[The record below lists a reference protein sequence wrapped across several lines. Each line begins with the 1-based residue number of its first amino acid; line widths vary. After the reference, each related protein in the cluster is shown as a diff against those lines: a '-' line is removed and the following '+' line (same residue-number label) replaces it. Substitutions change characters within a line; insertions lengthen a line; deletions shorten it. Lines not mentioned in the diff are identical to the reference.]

1 MSVRLTPRAP
11 CARSLADEA
20 QVYET
25 CYEGSIPSGRTS
37 TSLRLDGFEHELA
50 MLVVQVRLLA
60 ERPVPFDPAELGSGF
75 RLLKMRFDSAE
86 RLSCFGRLCR
96 KGRSRCGLISH
107 AL

>member
-1 MSVRLTPRAP
+1 
-11 CARSLADEA
+11 
-20 QVYET
+20 
-25 CYEGSIPSGRTS
+25 
-37 TSLRLDGFEHELA
+37 

-96 KGRSRCGLISH
+96 KGRSLCGLISH